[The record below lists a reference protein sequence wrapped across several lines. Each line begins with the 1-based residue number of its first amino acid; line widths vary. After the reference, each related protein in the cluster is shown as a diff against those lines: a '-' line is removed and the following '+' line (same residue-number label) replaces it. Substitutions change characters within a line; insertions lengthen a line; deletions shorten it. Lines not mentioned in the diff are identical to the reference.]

1 MTTPSVGETAPA
13 FDLPVAGGGKV
24 SSASLSGSAYVLFF
38 YPKADTPGCTNE
50 AKDFTA
56 LKADFER
63 HGVRVIGVSK
73 DSVKK
78 LEKFAAKHALD
89 VTLVSDEEGD
99 LCERYGVWTE
109 KSMYGKTYM
118 GIERT
123 TVLVGN
129 DGRVAHIWPRVKVKG
144 HADAVLAEVSSA
156 A

>member
-1 MTTPSVGETAPA
+1 MTTISVGDTAPA
-13 FDLPVAGGGKV
+13 FDLPVAGGGKL

-50 AKDFTA
+50 ARDFTA
-56 LKADFER
+56 LKAEFER

-89 VTLVSDEEGD
+89 VTLVSDEESD
-99 LCERYGVWTE
+99 LCERYGVWAE

-129 DGRVAHIWPRVKVKG
+129 DGRVAHIWPKVKVKG
-144 HADAVLAEVSSA
+144 HADAVLAEVSTGA
-156 A
+156 